1 MSYVPSYNFD
11 GHENLAAVHFFFQ
24 KHGTNDDTLVIR
36 PRKGTGFRCVYTQNS
51 IATRTEFD
59 IQNNDLYAYID
70 RVITGMQFDEQQCD
84 YIQIDCPGYSSVVL
98 RLENVPAYLDTLY
111 AQLQSL
117 QNQWP
122 YDVVGTKPVSERRAS
137 RLQAV
142 AEAQP
147 EFQAAAQA
155 PAPAPASVWTFP
167 SMVVGKTQV
176 SISPWA
182 EPEPEPEPEPET
194 RNVTGRVTRS
204 AARQATANM

>member
-24 KHGTNDDTLVIR
+24 KHDANDDTLVIR

-84 YIQIDCPGYSSVVL
+84 YVQIDCPGYSSVVL
-98 RLENVPAYLDTLY
+98 RLENVPAYLSTLY

-122 YDVVGTKPVSERRAS
+122 YDVVGTKPERRAS

-142 AEAQP
+142 AEAQS
-147 EFQAAAQA
+147 EFQAPAAA
-155 PAPAPASVWTFP
+155 PAAAPASVWTFP
-167 SMVVGKTQV
+167 SMVEGKT
-176 SISPWA
+176 SPIPSWA
-182 EPEPEPEPEPET
+182 ESVPET
-194 RNVTGRVTRS
+194 RNVTSRVTRS